1 MSAVEI
7 EAIKP
12 AELER
17 VIVDTTVLEK
27 AIAHHLV
34 GSSLLEITRHKV
46 VSAAKRAGIALKQT
60 FAKKGKELRR
70 KAGGYAHA
78 KQFRRL
84 KKVVKRQRTIL
95 GVVMR
100 EVQRKLDADTQ
111 TIAAGV
117 APARGPSGPSAIS
130 DMMIWLER
138 AERIRAQQRH
148 DKNKLYALPE
158 VECIGKGK
166 ARKPYEFGVRVS
178 LAVTHKSGLM
188 VGARSFPGNPCDGH
202 ILAAQLEQTTNLLL
216 DLGRSPTQAMV
227 DLGFRGMDADNPGVE
242 IIRRARYMT
251 LAAQQKRWLKRRQAI
266 EPMIGHYPSPT
277 SGRAQ
282 RTATRP
288 GSDRRMSW
296 RYSWSGTA
304 VTVAEAPRLGK
315 GDRFGHALI
324 NRRAADVEAL
334 PVWRQ
339 RHDPQGDGLHRA
351 G

>member
-188 VGARSFPGNPCDGH
+188 VGARSFPGNPYDGPPRVR
-202 ILAAQLEQTTNLLL
+202 IVVASIDQRR
-216 DLGRSPTQAMV
+216 GR
-227 DLGFRGMDADNPGVE
+227 R
-242 IIRRARYMT
+242 
-251 LAAQQKRWLKRRQAI
+251 
-266 EPMIGHYPSPT
+266 
-277 SGRAQ
+277 
-282 RTATRP
+282 
-288 GSDRRMSW
+288 
-296 RYSWSGTA
+296 
-304 VTVAEAPRLGK
+304 
-315 GDRFGHALI
+315 
-324 NRRAADVEAL
+324 
-334 PVWRQ
+334 
-339 RHDPQGDGLHRA
+339 
-351 G
+351 